1 MNEVDQVAVILQ
13 QMGAGE
19 AQARVMAAQLIK
31 RAAQVSEERSIEK
44 VAALAELLELVR
56 SGREGE
62 THSSQ

>member
-19 AQARVMAAQLIK
+19 DQSRVMAAQLIK
-31 RAAQVSEERSIEK
+31 RAAQVSEERNIEK
-44 VAALAELLELVR
+44 VTALAELLELVR

-62 THSSQ
+62 SHSSQ